1 MKNLPTLFLTLLL
14 LSSVYAEVRVIDK
27 LEYRD
32 SIAYAVGEDKVFNG
46 TYLTKHSNGNQR
58 LHIDYVDGLKN
69 GLSNSWHY
77 NGKKKS
83 KVVYQ
88 NNKKEGVETRWHYEG
103 QKAEET
109 NYVLGIKNGL
119 STEWHENGQKY
130 RETNFVN
137 GKGHRTQWRRDGRK
151 AWSGDIN
158 TNERITN
165 WDTIKKTF
173 TCIGEDIEFDLGMQ
187 ESGNYETYWKDVT
200 LVGGLLTIPDYGEYK
215 RKHLYSTL
223 WNGDYGRAS
232 FNPNTKGRL
241 IAERKR
247 YGKHKEL
254 QAKCK

>member
-1 MKNLPTLFLTLLL
+1 MKNLPTFFLTLLL

-46 TYLTKHSNGNQR
+46 TYLTKHSNGNQK

-109 NYVLGIKNGL
+109 NFVLGIKYGL
-119 STEWHENGQKY
+119 STEWHENGQKS
-130 RETNFVN
+130 F
-137 GKGHRTQWRRDGRK
+137 
-151 AWSGDIN
+151 
-158 TNERITN
+158 
-165 WDTIKKTF
+165 
-173 TCIGEDIEFDLGMQ
+173 
-187 ESGNYETYWKDVT
+187 ESGKEKGDPNVYWDDR
-200 LVGGLLTIPDYGEYK
+200 GI
-215 RKHLYSTL
+215 
-223 WNGDYGRAS
+223 
-232 FNPNTKGRL
+232 
-241 IAERKR
+241 
-247 YGKHKEL
+247 KE
-254 QAKCK
+254 